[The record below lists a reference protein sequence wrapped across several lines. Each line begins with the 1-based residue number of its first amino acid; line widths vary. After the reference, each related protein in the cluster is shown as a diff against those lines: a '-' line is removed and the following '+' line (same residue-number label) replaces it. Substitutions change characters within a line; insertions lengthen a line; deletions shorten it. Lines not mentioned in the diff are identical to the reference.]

1 MRHCGKVGGQSDDLA
16 PANDALGVYV
26 AGQVHDRRYRMR
38 ILDQMSV
45 LVAAADAGK
54 GGWGL
59 GVGVC
64 GAAEGPG
71 LTR

>member
-1 MRHCGKVGGQSDDLA
+1 
-16 PANDALGVYV
+16 
-26 AGQVHDRRYRMR
+26 MR

-54 GGWGL
+54 GGGGL

>member
-1 MRHCGKVGGQSDDLA
+1 
-16 PANDALGVYV
+16 
-26 AGQVHDRRYRMR
+26 MR
-38 ILDQMSV
+38 ILDQSSV
-45 LVAAADAGK
+45 LVAAAMLV
-54 GGWGL
+54 GGRGL

>member
-1 MRHCGKVGGQSDDLA
+1 
-16 PANDALGVYV
+16 
-26 AGQVHDRRYRMR
+26 MR
-38 ILDQMSV
+38 ILDQLSV
-45 LVAAADAGK
+45 LVAAADAG
-54 GGWGL
+54 GVGL